1 MEEPGPSPNPTSL
14 VLNVPNKQLLLYTL
28 PLEAVIELNPTCLL

>member
-14 VLNVPNKQLLLYTL
+14 VLNVPNKQLIVYLL
-28 PLEAVIELNPTCLL
+28 PLGAVIELSPTCLL